1 MFLKIKDMS
10 LNHIKVACPSYFK
23 ERLQTKMK
31 VKKSFIEDI
40 NKWLEN
46 QGIKN
51 YRIILSKDDCGHV
64 YRFQRKLISGDYTTL
79 VSSSEIKE
87 CIQTMINVTGLD
99 YEACVV

>member
-1 MFLKIKDMS
+1 MY

-46 QGIKN
+46 QG
-51 YRIILSKDDCGHV
+51 
-64 YRFQRKLISGDYTTL
+64 F
-79 VSSSEIKE
+79 
-87 CIQTMINVTGLD
+87 
-99 YEACVV
+99 